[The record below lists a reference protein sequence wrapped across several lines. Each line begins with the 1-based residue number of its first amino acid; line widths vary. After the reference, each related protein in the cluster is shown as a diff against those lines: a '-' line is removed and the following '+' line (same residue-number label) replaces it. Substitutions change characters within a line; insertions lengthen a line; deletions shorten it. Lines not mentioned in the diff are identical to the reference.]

1 VVIIA
6 TPTASYPGSAPG
18 AVVTTPPAAPGM
30 TVLTYATS
38 GPSTPCS
45 FTYTP

>member
-30 TVLTYATS
+30 TVLTYATP
-38 GPSTPCS
+38 GPSTS
-45 FTYTP
+45 GTFTYTA